1 MTRFL
6 AAPLDRLPKLSL
18 EEPNFDAIREA
29 RAGEL
34 ARRMV
39 EEGFGYDVQSLE
51 TDPLTLALARAGGT
65 REMLLLARRNDAV
78 RAVMLATAWGA
89 FLDHLGAGQTPA
101 VTRKPLAAEPRDF
114 ALFPEDWEGDDDFR
128 LRIQLAPE
136 TLSAAG
142 PEGAYLAYALAVPGV
157 KMVGVW
163 APMSFDGTI
172 EAPFTRLG
180 EVHVPVVAAAGNGA
194 APAALVAAVQ
204 AELRPKDRRP
214 VGDFV
219 TASAAEIVP
228 YRVEAVLRVP
238 SADGGLVKAQAEM
251 RLARRAARQHR
262 PGGQQLIEQIKAA
275 AYVTADDGT
284 PLVERVTLIA
294 PLGDVNGVPM
304 TPATPEAAYRAPY
317 CTEIVVRVEGIDD

>member
-1 MTRFL
+1 MNRFL
-6 AAPLDRLPKLSL
+6 AVPLDRLPKLPL

-34 ARRMV
+34 ARRMI
-39 EEGFGYDVQSLE
+39 EEGYGYDVQSLE
-51 TDPLTLALARAGGT
+51 TDPLTLALARAGGV

-78 RAVMLATAWGA
+78 RAVMLASAWGA

-101 VTRKPLAAEPRDF
+101 VARKPVVAAPRDF
-114 ALFPEDWEGDDDFR
+114 ALFAEDWEDDDDFR

-157 KMVGVW
+157 KTVGVW
-163 APMSFDGTI
+163 APMSFGGTI
-172 EAPFTRLG
+172 EAPFTRPG
-180 EVHVPVVAAAGNGA
+180 EILVPVVATAGNGA
-194 APAALVAAVQ
+194 ASADLVAAVQ

-219 TASAAEIVP
+219 TVSAAEIVP
-228 YRVEAVLRVP
+228 YRIEAVLRVP
-238 SADGGLVKAQAEM
+238 AADGGLVKAQAEM

-262 PGGQQLIEQIKAA
+262 PGGEQLLEQIKAA
-275 AYVTADDGT
+275 AYVASDDGT
-284 PLVERVTLIA
+284 PLVERVTLIDPPA
-294 PLGDVNGVPM
+294 DVNGVPM
-304 TPATPEAAYRAPY
+304 TPATPGAAYRAPW